1 MYFLFI
7 LYTPYLVYI
16 PSGDLSA
23 MIQTP
28 ALSVLEADCSPRLI
42 CDACIYDVS
51 MVVYHQPE
59 FSSSIV
65 QSHCSY

>member
-1 MYFLFI
+1 MYFFFI

-28 ALSVLEADCSPRLI
+28 ALSVLEAHCSPRLI
-42 CDACIYDVS
+42 CDACTYDVG
-51 MVVYHQPE
+51 MAVYCPPE

-65 QSHCSY
+65 Q